1 MLLTSSTTITGIPLA
16 QGNFL
21 KRSSKCRCPSLA
33 WSSHIYF
40 VTRLRP
46 SAAIGVLIVSLR
58 ALCSKQYRSFI
69 NMTYDVEDTVLFGDV
84 ARRGECFCNNHLGV
98 LSELRCSL
106 NPYYSF
112 SKAWLHL
119 FRTVPVS
126 RTSETMFYSCTSPVE
141 GVGRAKSPVF
151 KCINHFSL
159 KP

>member
-1 MLLTSSTTITGIPLA
+1 MLLTSSATITGIPLA

-33 WSSHIYF
+33 WPSRIYF

-69 NMTYDVEDTVLFGDV
+69 NMTQDVEDTVLFGDESV
-84 ARRGECFCNNHLGV
+84 ECFCNSRLGTV
-98 LSELRCSL
+98 GATMLIKSVILFPKRGFI
-106 NPYYSF
+106 F
-112 SKAWLHL
+112 SG
-119 FRTVPVS
+119 VSSPVS
-126 RTSETMFYSCTSPVE
+126 RTAETMFYSCTLPVE
-141 GVGRAKSPVF
+141 GVGGAKSPVF